1 MTARCSTLLTVTL
14 ALVPALT
21 LASPAWAK
29 PSKRPPA
36 ITAPAEPAE
45 EVEDDAPAAR
55 RSLVAPSSRAMFAT
69 FSLAPAFGLS
79 TYAATQLKLA
89 QSFGYHLSGDGEG
102 FAIGAEIQES
112 LGGNAFAF
120 NVGPKAWYDFAVARD
135 LGVYVAPTVM
145 MGLGYASVDSFW
157 GSVSAVGFD
166 MQFGVDVKVVLAD
179 RGLLF
184 VRPVT
189 IDIAI
194 GDAVALRYDL
204 VFGGGMTF

>member
-1 MTARCSTLLTVTL
+1 MMTRCSTLLTLTL
-14 ALVPALT
+14 ALAFGA
-21 LASPAWAK
+21 ASPAWAK
-29 PSKRPPA
+29 PSKSRPTP
-36 ITAPAEPAE
+36 ITEPAAADE
-45 EVEDDAPAAR
+45 GHDDAPAASR

-79 TYAATQLKLA
+79 TYSATQLKLA
-89 QSFGYHLSGDGEG
+89 QSFGYHVGGGGEG

-112 LGGNAFAF
+112 LGGHAFAF

-135 LGVYVAPTVM
+135 LGVYIAPTVM
-145 MGLGYASVDSFW
+145 MGLGYASVDGYWS
-157 GSVSAVGFD
+157 SVSSVGFD

-179 RGLLF
+179 RGLVF

-204 VFGGGMTF
+204 VFGGGVTF